1 MKWWA
6 CKLIYLNIFTVR
18 ANFLK
23 LLQPIQ
29 SLKWMKVITT
39 PSEKN
44 LHYTSGKA
52 NVPLS
57 GQKLNLTLK
66 MINLPVLRAALHQ
79 QLFRRTFAKLLWNW
93 MFLTFHLNVP
103 NSAWTRVEFAANC
116 WTVRVEQYSGI
127 SSARNL
133 EFAICQRLTLVHL
146 RAVLCQW
153 TEVHWRTI
161 GFSNGNLARQYK
173 SWQTLALVQ
182 CCRFYE
188 RLAWRVVWP
197 YHYNKSTF
205 AQRAVAIAH
214 L

>member
-6 CKLIYLNIFTVR
+6 CKLIYLSIFTIR
-18 ANFLK
+18 TNFLK

-39 PSEKN
+39 SSEKN
-44 LHYTSGKA
+44 PHYTSGKA

-66 MINLPVLRAALHQ
+66 MINLPVLRQHFINNFSDERL
-79 QLFRRTFAKLLWNW
+79 
-93 MFLTFHLNVP
+93 P
-103 NSAWTRVEFAANC
+103 NSCETECSLHFTWMSQTLPELRRILLP
-116 WTVRVEQYSGI
+116 TVEQFAVNNNRV

-146 RAVLCQW
+146 RAVLYQW

-161 GFSNGNLARQYK
+161 GFFNGNLARQYK

-188 RLAWRVVWP
+188 RLAWSVVWP
-197 YHYNKSTF
+197 FHYNKSTF